1 MTNHKD
7 VNGAFPELSL
17 LPFVEAADL
26 GEIQL
31 TAKVFMSRL
40 D

>member
-17 LPFVEAADL
+17 LPFAKAADL
-26 GEIQL
+26 GAIQL
-31 TAKVFMSRL
+31 TDKVFMSRL